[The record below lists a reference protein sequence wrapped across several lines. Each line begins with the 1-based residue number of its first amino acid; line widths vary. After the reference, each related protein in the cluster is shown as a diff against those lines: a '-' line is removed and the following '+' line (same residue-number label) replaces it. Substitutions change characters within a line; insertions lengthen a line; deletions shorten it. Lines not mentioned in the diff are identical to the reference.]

1 MTPKVKIETKTMPHP
16 RYESGNLKPDQ
27 RTTEKKPV
35 NPPVNP
41 KTTEAKGKSHGDY
54 GDGKG
59 PKSAIKN
66 NEGGFPITEVTNDQ
80 VKLECFDTYTGETIT
95 DEDFKWAAKELGVE
109 EAVIR
114 AINEIEAAG
123 KGFVTIYGRKLPAF
137 CYERHYFHKKTDG
150 KFTATNPDISWK
162 QGYYQKG
169 VKYLPDTFICSD
181 KDGKAQKFNTWRRY
195 TTNDK
200 KDKQL
205 LKRVKTGNELFIT
218 GIFTA
223 EKDAYGPLALSYKRL
238 AKAYALNKEAA
249 LKSCS
254 WGAFQIMGAH
264 YNQIKYASATEF
276 VKAMSRSEREH
287 IRAFV
292 LFCKYVNPAVI
303 EAMKVKDFEK
313 IAAGYNGASYKD
325 NNYDEKL
332 LNSYNKWRKK

>member
-1 MTPKVKIETKTMPHP
+1 MVTAREL
-16 RYESGNLKPDQ
+16 SQ
-27 RTTEKKPV
+27 RL
-35 NPPVNP
+35 
-41 KTTEAKGKSHGDY
+41 KTTKV
-54 GDGKG
+54 
-59 PKSAIKN
+59 
-66 NEGGFPITEVTNDQ
+66 GFPVTEVTNDQ
-80 VKLECFDTYTGETIT
+80 VKWECFDTYTGEAIT
-95 DEDFKWAAKELGVE
+95 NEDFQWAAKELDVE

-123 KGFVTIYGRKLPAF
+123 KGYVTLNGRKLRTF
-137 CYERHYFHKKTDG
+137 CYERHYFHKMTNG
-150 KFTATNPDISWK
+150 KYTATNPDISWK

-169 VKYLPDTFICSD
+169 VKYLPSTFTCAD
-181 KDGKAQKFNTWRRY
+181 KDGNAKTFNTWRRY
-195 TTNDK
+195 TTKDK
-200 KDKQL
+200 KDRQL
-205 LKRVKTGNELFIT
+205 LKQVKTGKELFETELIT
-218 GIFTA
+218 I
-223 EKDAYGPLALSYKRL
+223 EKEAYSLLPLSYNRL